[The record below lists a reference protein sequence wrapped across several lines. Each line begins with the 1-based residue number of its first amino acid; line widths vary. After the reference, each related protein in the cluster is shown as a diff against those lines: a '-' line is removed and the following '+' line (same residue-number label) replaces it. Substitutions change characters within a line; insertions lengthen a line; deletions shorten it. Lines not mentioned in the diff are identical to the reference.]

1 MFRTAAGIPFA
12 AVAAFL
18 LCPAWGQGQ
27 ERVDPGRKAGVYAEA
42 GGQAIELT
50 AFAEVRETGSTP
62 ADTWGTPGAGRAAPA
77 PDPMRVAKGQSGRG
91 AIPYLPDVSAFLIN
105 LQGPYADSAVERTA
119 MVFSV
124 GDNVPGGPQPI
135 DHGMTCKVLKTGVT
149 LWRVTSSELDRR
161 WLQKTYEQDTA
172 KLGQENA
179 RAYITILIR
188 DNTGK
193 PPQLYVVQ
201 VFPAEV
207 SQQ

>member
-1 MFRTAAGIPFA
+1 MFRTAAGVLFA
-12 AVAAFL
+12 AAAAFL
-18 LCPAWGQGQ
+18 PCPAWGQ
-27 ERVDPGRKAGVYAEA
+27 EKVDPGRKAGVYAEA

-91 AIPYLPDVSAFLIN
+91 AIPYLPEVSAFLIN

-149 LWRVTSSELDRR
+149 LWRVTSSELDRQ
-161 WLQKTYEQDTA
+161 WLRKTYDQDKA
-172 KLGQENA
+172 KLGLADA
-179 RAYITILIR
+179 RAYITVLIR

-193 PPQLYVVQ
+193 PPQLFVVQ